1 MIVMLLEMSLSA
13 AMSGLHIYLVIVV
26 FLQAVVAYTLYRL
39 FRFPQPRPYVIRSF
53 IKRYVESRNSEVI
66 IGHRGAHLEA
76 PENTLAAF
84 RKAKE
89 NGCVAVEFDLDLTKD
104 GVPVIIHDDT
114 VDRTTDGT
122 GKVSELTFAEIK
134 KLNASVYHRLR
145 YLIYCFVFLKTNV
158 VLHFG
163 GLSVKLNSLF

>member
-13 AMSGLHIYLVIVV
+13 AMSGLHVYLVIFVI
-26 FLQAVVAYTLYRL
+26 FQAVIAYILYRI
-39 FRFPQPRPYVIRSF
+39 FRFPQPRPYTIRSF
-53 IKRYVESRNSEVI
+53 IKRNVETRNSDVI

-104 GVPVIIHDDT
+104 GVPVVIHDDT

-122 GKVSELTFAEIK
+122 GKVNELTFEEIRR
-134 KLNASVYHRLR
+134 LNASVYHTLR
-145 YLIYCFVFLKTNV
+145 YLDTQE
-158 VLHFG
+158 HF
-163 GLSVKLNSLF
+163 